1 MLARNETIFKWLL
14 YALATLLCVLV
25 QGLVLQR
32 VSIWGVIPFLYPLLP
47 AVLATYEGPT
57 AGTVYSLAVGV
68 LCDSLLPGPIP
79 CFYTLVFPLLG
90 LCGALISQSLLPAG
104 FLCSLV
110 VSAIGFLMTDVF
122 HCFLLWAAGRSVWST
137 GLFLMLREFCVTA
150 VWTLPVTLLFSAVFR
165 RTRFDD

>member
-1 MLARNETIFKWLL
+1 MVDIVFSVLL
-14 YALATLLCVLV
+14 MTE
-25 QGLVLQR
+25 
-32 VSIWGVIPFLYPLLP
+32 SVI
-47 AVLATYEGPT
+47 VD
-57 AGTVYSLAVGV
+57 
-68 LCDSLLPGPIP
+68 DSFSGPIP

-90 LCGALISQSLLPAG
+90 LCGALISQSLLPPG

>member
-1 MLARNETIFKWLL
+1 M
-14 YALATLLCVLV
+14 
-25 QGLVLQR
+25 
-32 VSIWGVIPFLYPLLP
+32 LLP
-47 AVLATYEGPT
+47 EPL
-57 AGTVYSLAVGV
+57 
-68 LCDSLLPGPIP
+68 P

>member
-1 MLARNETIFKWLL
+1 MLARNETIFKWAL
-14 YALATLLCVLV
+14 YTAATLLCFLV
-25 QGLVLQR
+25 QGLILQR
-32 VSIWGVIPFLYPLLP
+32 FTLWGVIPFLYPVLP
-47 AVLATYEGPT
+47 AVVATYEGPV
-57 AGTVYSLAVGV
+57 AGAIYGIAVGV
-68 LCDSLLPGPIP
+68 ACDSLLPGPIP